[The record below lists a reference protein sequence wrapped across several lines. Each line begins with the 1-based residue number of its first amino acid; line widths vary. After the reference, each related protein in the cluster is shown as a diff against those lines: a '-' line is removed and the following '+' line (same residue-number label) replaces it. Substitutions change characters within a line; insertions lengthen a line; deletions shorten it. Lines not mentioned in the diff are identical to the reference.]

1 MLKLEKITQAA
12 FYRETNGRQVT
23 HLGCGWT
30 ADVSSIN
37 IESLVTNI
45 REGATGKLVKRS
57 NDFYRILPD
66 GSRSFGT
73 ASGCIVHKT
82 EHAGKTI
89 YILENTEEPWHD
101 YPESCFFGKHQV
113 LIYRLEEA

>member
-12 FYRETNGRQVT
+12 FYRETNNRQVT

-45 REGATGKLVKRS
+45 REGATGKLIKRS
-57 NDFYRILPD
+57 N
-66 GSRSFGT
+66 G
-73 ASGCIVHKT
+73 
-82 EHAGKTI
+82 
-89 YILENTEEPWHD
+89 
-101 YPESCFFGKHQV
+101 FFGGGVNHV
-113 LIYRLEEA
+113 